1 MSHIKIA
8 GQDVGQYER
17 ESGSRCQYTSAL
29 WNTLQYSSDGFFI
42 VEVELSESAAPHKE
56 ATSVTPPNFR
66 LVKVN
71 PACRSILS
79 MSRDCQIGNHLNEC
93 LPEALAN
100 EIVSNLCRCFY
111 QRQEII
117 WKTSFSYPQQILL
130 RLTPEF
136 SSDGNIRQIVGL
148 CQNLT
153 KQQPA
158 KTEIYLLQSIT
169 QACAVAEDFESAL
182 SVVLRHCC
190 EATGWDYGEAWIQ
203 NNNGEI
209 ECSKA
214 WYGSPHCLSSLQKIS
229 QELNFPLGIHIPE
242 RVWLTKQPEF
252 YRHVSSEIETSFLRF
267 GFRCALAIPILAND
281 TVVATLVF
289 FMFEVG
295 KEERQMVEL
304 VSTAVA
310 QLGNLIQ
317 RKQVEAALKESQR
330 KLAHLIDS
338 LPGIAFAC
346 AKEPEWTMIY
356 ISEGCYNL
364 TGYKS
369 EELIGYSRNVFYN
382 FLTHSEDL
390 PHVIAAIEKA
400 IALKQSY
407 VVEYR
412 IHTKDGKEKWLWEK
426 GIFVTNKKGEILGIE
441 GFIIDI
447 SERKITEE
455 FLKYRSEFEK
465 TIATISTQFI
475 NLKSEEV
482 EEGIKQALQRIG
494 SFYKVERSYL
504 SLSKEEQIIMYEWRA
519 PEIEAQKYD
528 IGEMKSKIAVPVIY
542 QESLVGYIGIES
554 VQADKK
560 LPEEAIAL
568 LKIIGEICV
577 STLERKRNEEE
588 LKQAKE
594 KYQSIFEN
602 AVEGIFQTTPDG
614 HYLTANPMLARIYGY
629 DSPAELINSI
639 TDIQKQ
645 LYVDPQRRS
654 QFMQILQQQDAV
666 WDFESEIYRK
676 DGSKIWISE
685 NARAIR
691 NKEGKLLGYEGTVVD
706 ITKRKKAESDLQKR
720 DNLLQGVARAMNHLL
735 TNPNQ
740 RAAVIEALATLGA
753 ATGVDR
759 ICIYENDYHT
769 GNSKMTENLQ
779 IEWVRE
785 GIAPTKEP
793 QRWHDL
799 ASGKA
804 GMKKWYDILASGQTV
819 GGMTPE
825 FPNEIRQLLEAE
837 GIVSILTVPI
847 LVNNQ
852 FKGYIGFED
861 CRNPRKWQES
871 EESIL
876 MAMAASIGGALQRY
890 QQEELIRYQA
900 LHDRLTGLP
909 NRQLL
914 DERLPKAIAGCRRR
928 GNQLAIAFLD
938 LDHFKIIN
946 DTLGHVVGDRLLQI
960 AAQRLRSCLREDD
973 TIVRWGGDEFI
984 LLLPHL
990 NSAEDAAHIA
1000 QRILDVLQPAFEI
1013 DGHRLYVTSSIGI
1026 ALYPRD
1032 GTDAETLM
1040 KNADMALYRAKERGR
1055 NNYQL
1060 YSSIVPI

>member
-1 MSHIKIA
+1 MSHIKQA
-8 GQDVGQYER
+8 GQNVSQYER
-17 ESGSRCQYTSAL
+17 ESETCCEYTSAL
-29 WNTLQYSSDGFFI
+29 WNALQYSSDGFFI
-42 VEVELSESAAPHKE
+42 VEVELNESATPHQE
-56 ATSVTPPNFR
+56 ATSAMSPDFR
-66 LVKVN
+66 LVRVN
-71 PACRSILS
+71 PACCYILS
-79 MSRDCQIGNHLNEC
+79 MSGDCQTGNYLNEC

-100 EIVSNLCRCFY
+100 EMVTYLCRCFW
-111 QRQEII
+111 QRQEIT
-117 WKTSFSYPQQILL
+117 WQTSFSHSQQILL

-136 SSDGNIRQIVGL
+136 SSDGSIRRIIGL

-153 KQQPA
+153 QQQPA
-158 KTEIYLLQSIT
+158 KAEIDFLQSIT

-182 SVVLRHCC
+182 SIVLRYCC
-190 EATGWDYGEAWIQ
+190 QATGWDYGEAWIQ

-209 ECSKA
+209 KCSQA
-214 WYGSPHCLSSLQKIS
+214 WYANSHCLSSLQKIS
-229 QELNFPLGIHIPE
+229 QELNFPLAIHIPKQ
-242 RVWLTKQPEF
+242 VWLTKQPKWY
-252 YRHVSSEIETSFLRF
+252 YRDVSSEIDFLHF
-267 GFRCALAIPILAND
+267 GFRCALAIPILAHD
-281 TVVATLVF
+281 IIVATLVF
-289 FMFEVG
+289 FMSEICQQDS
-295 KEERQMVEL
+295 KMVEL

-310 QLGNLIQ
+310 QLGNLMQ
-317 RKQVEAALKESQR
+317 RKQTETALKENQR

-346 AKEPEWTMIY
+346 AKEPDWMMIY

-390 PHVIAAIEKA
+390 PQVIAAIEKA
-400 IALKQSY
+400 IAFKQDY
-407 VVEYR
+407 IVEYR
-412 IHTKDGKEKWLWEK
+412 IYTKEGKEKWLWEK
-426 GIFVTNKKGEILGIE
+426 GSVVTKSGEVLGIE
-441 GFIIDI
+441 GIIIDI
-447 SERKITEE
+447 TERKKTEE
-455 FLKYRSEFEK
+455 ILRYRSEFEEI
-465 TIATISTQFI
+465 IATISTKFI

-482 EEGIKQALQRIG
+482 ETGIKQALQRLG
-494 SFYKVERSYL
+494 KFYKVERSYL
-504 SLSKEEQIIMYEWRA
+504 ILTEREQITQMYEWRA
-519 PEIEAQKYD
+519 PEIEAPNHEKIQ
-528 IGEMKSKIAVPVIY
+528 SKIEVPVVC
-542 QESLVGYIGIES
+542 QESLVGYIGIET

-560 LPEEAIAL
+560 LPEEASAL

-577 STLERKRNEEE
+577 SALERKRNEEE

-594 KYQSIFEN
+594 KYHSIFEN
-602 AVEGIFQTTPDG
+602 AIEGIFQTTPDG

-629 DSPAELINSI
+629 ESPTELINSI

-645 LYVDPQRRS
+645 LYVDPQRRI
-654 QFMQILQQQDAV
+654 QFMQLLQQQDAV

-720 DNLLQGVARAMNHLL
+720 DNLLQGVAQAMNHLL

-759 ICIYENDYHT
+759 VCIYENHSNLEDNKIT
-769 GNSKMTENLQ
+769 ANLQ

-799 ASGKA
+799 ANGKA
-804 GMKKWYDILASGQTV
+804 GMKKWYEILASGQNV
-819 GGMTPE
+819 GGMTRE
-825 FPNEIRQLLEAE
+825 FPEEIRQLLEAE

-852 FKGYIGFED
+852 FKGYIGFEN

-890 QQEELIRYQA
+890 QQEELIRHQA

-914 DERLPKAIAGCRRR
+914 DERLPKAIAGSRHR
-928 GNQLAIAFLD
+928 GNQFAVAFLD
-938 LDHFKIIN
+938 LDRFKIIN

-1013 DGHRLYVTSSIGI
+1013 DGHRLYITSSIGI

-1040 KNADMALYRAKERGR
+1040 KNADMALYRAKEKGR

-1060 YSSIVPI
+1060 YSSIIPI